1 MNKNIKKMTE
11 FSNNHYTYINQ
22 IFGDLTVRDIITELW
37 TNKNDW
43 KLVVEKADANRFES
57 GFHHILERKNNGK
70 KIKWCSV
77 EEGYQNPVNK
87 NDTLCQSYTL
97 LKYRAISMDKKNSK
111 KNQMK
116 MIKLYRTI
124 MKKTHFKKEIKQL
137 IEDEDNKGH
146 WKIYTEKNK
155 KSHSRN
161 MPMNYNNI
169 MNNIN
174 KTLNDW
180 EKFGFRYFIK
190 KGK

>member
-1 MNKNIKKMTE
+1 MTKKITE
-11 FSNNHYTYINQ
+11 FSNNHFTYINQ
-22 IFGDLTVRDIITELW
+22 IFGDITVRDIITELW

-43 KLVVEKADANRFES
+43 KFVAEIAGNEFES

-77 EEGYQNPVNK
+77 DKGYQNMDVNI

-97 LKYRAISMDKKNSK
+97 LKYRAISIDKNDSK

-124 MKKTHFKKEIKQL
+124 MKKPYFQKEIKQL
-137 IEDEDNKGH
+137 IEDEDNKNH

-155 KSHSRN
+155 KLHSRN
-161 MPMNYNNI
+161 MPMNFNNI

-174 KTLNDW
+174 KTLNNW
-180 EKFGFRYFIK
+180 EKYGYRFFIK
-190 KGK
+190 EGK

>member
-1 MNKNIKKMTE
+1 MNKKLTE
-11 FSNNHYTYINQ
+11 FSHNHYTYINQ

-43 KLVVEKADANRFES
+43 KLVVEKAGNEFES
-57 GFHHILERKNNGK
+57 GFHHVLEKKNNGK

-77 EEGYQNPVNK
+77 QKGYQNMDVNK

-97 LKYRAISMDKKNSK
+97 LKYRAISIDKKNSK

-124 MKKTHFKKEIKQL
+124 MKKPQFQKEIKQL
-137 IEDEDNKGH
+137 IEDEDNKGL
-146 WKIYTEKNK
+146 WKIYK
-155 KSHSRN
+155 KLHYRN

-169 MNNIN
+169 MNNI
-174 KTLNDW
+174 LL
-180 EKFGFRYFIK
+180 
-190 KGK
+190 